1 MYETLIYLLLL
12 ALLAWFW
19 LDSLRSREIATHTC
33 KTVCRRDQLQF
44 LDDTVSL
51 QHLGLGRDAK
61 GTMRVRR
68 AYRFEYATSG
78 DHRYQGLVVML
89 GSQLQVLKMETD
101 DNEPEHSPMPRDRLP
116 RDQ

>member
-33 KTVCRRDQLQF
+33 KAVCRRDQLQF

-51 QHLGLGRDAK
+51 QHLGLGRDGK
-61 GTMRVRR
+61 GTVRVRR
-68 AYRFEYATSG
+68 AYRFEYASSG
-78 DHRYQGLVVML
+78 DRRYQGLVVML
-89 GSQLQVLKMETD
+89 GSQLQVLNMETQD
-101 DNEPEHSPMPRDRLP
+101 GEPEHGSIPRGRLP
-116 RDQ
+116 HDE

>member
-1 MYETLIYLLLL
+1 MVETLIYLLLL

-33 KTVCRRDQLQF
+33 KAVCRRDQLQF

-51 QHLGLGRDAK
+51 QNLGLARDAK
-61 GTMRVRR
+61 GTLRVRR
-68 AYRFEYATSG
+68 AYRFEYATRG
-78 DHRYQGLVVML
+78 DRRYRGLVVML

-101 DNEPEHSPMPRDRLP
+101 NTDPEHRELP
-116 RDQ
+116 RG